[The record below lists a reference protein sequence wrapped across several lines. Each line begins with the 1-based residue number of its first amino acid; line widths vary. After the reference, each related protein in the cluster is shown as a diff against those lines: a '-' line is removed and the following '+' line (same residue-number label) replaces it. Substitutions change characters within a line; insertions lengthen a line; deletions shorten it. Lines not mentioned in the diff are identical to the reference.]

1 MLARCILTC
10 SALLYASAYAPLL
23 KAADPYLWLP
33 TSYKGKLPQLKQAVD
48 VARENP
54 RCSQVLKGTVNVDL
68 SSQQVPVFKILCR
81 DDERK
86 TFSLLLDGTSFKT
99 YDRTKSRFHQGP
111 SERSMREFWT
121 ACNKAV
127 ADMYEDFRTIRVLT
141 RERPEPTLYKDAT
154 VGIAID
160 FDAVSLIGERLAFRA
175 ECIFTSGTSYR
186 LKLTGREDE
195 TP

>member
-1 MLARCILTC
+1 MESPMLARCIFIF
-10 SALLYASAYAPLL
+10 SLLFYTTAS

-33 TSYKGKLPQLKQAVD
+33 TSYKGKLPQLKQAVE

-54 RCSQVLKGTVNVDL
+54 RCSRVLKGTVNVDL

-99 YDRTKSRFHQGP
+99 YDRTKSRFHKGP

-186 LKLTGREDE
+186 LKLTGREED

>member
-1 MLARCILTC
+1 MLARCIFIC
-10 SALLYASAYAPLL
+10 SVLFYASFHAPVL

-99 YDRTKSRFHQGP
+99 YDRTKSRFHKGP

-186 LKLTGREDE
+186 LKLTGREVDA
-195 TP
+195 P